1 MHRRITNMRTS
12 SRSWY
17 RLLAG
22 ALLAAALAPGAVA
35 QVSKVKDLRYPPLPE
50 FKIPKPTR
58 VVLDNGM
65 VIILIENHELPLIE
79 AQARIH
85 TGARL
90 EPTEKVGLAGLVG
103 TVLRTGGTAR
113 MNGDA
118 LDDFLES
125 KAAVIETSINT
136 TAGNATMSCLKQDF
150 ADVLQ
155 VFADILRNPVFDEE
169 KLKVART
176 QVTATIARQNDQP
189 QGILFR
195 EYGEL
200 VYGSNT
206 PYARTATYASVGS
219 ITRDDLVAWHQR
231 DFAPNRV
238 ILGLTGDFK
247 TDEALAVVRKAFG
260 DWKKGTAPAKA
271 NIAYQPETKPGVYYV
286 EKKDMTQS
294 NIAMGHLG
302 IKRDNPDY
310 YAVTV
315 MNEVLA
321 GGFGAR
327 LFSNVRSRKGLA
339 YTVQGAVNSE
349 WDYPGLTTLWM
360 TTKTETTAAGID
372 ALLEEANAIRGSLPP
387 TEEEVAKAKQSILN
401 SFVFNSDS
409 TAKILGQQVTYEYFG
424 YPLDWLDRYRQGIEK
439 VTTEQARAA
448 ASRYIQ
454 PDKFAILVVGPS
466 EGRDRPLT
474 DFGKVTA
481 VDITIPEPQAAK
493 VAGGDP
499 KKGMALIEKAV
510 QAMGGAARVDSV
522 RTLEQKGTATVSAGG
537 QSLDVK
543 TSNFIAFPDRL
554 RQDMVT
560 PMGTMTNVL
569 TPQSAFTVSP
579 MGARPLPDS
588 RRADLEKSLLR
599 HPLALLQARRQPD
612 FKALATGPGTA
623 GGQAVELVSVER
635 RGELVTLAL
644 DAATGQIVSMTYRGT
659 GATGTPGEI
668 VQTFSDWRTVDG
680 ISYPFGYSS
689 TFEGQ
694 TQMTAKAETLAID
707 APVNEADF
715 ATPEMVT
722 ANKEGAK

>member
-1 MHRRITNMRTS
+1 MKMSTG
-12 SRSWY
+12 Y

-22 ALLAAALAPGAVA
+22 ALLAAVLAPGASA
-35 QVSKVKDLRYPPLPE
+35 QVSNVKDLKYPQLPT
-50 FKIPKPTR
+50 FNIPKPTR

-65 VIILIENHELPLIE
+65 VVILIENHELPLVE

-85 TGARL
+85 TGSRL
-90 EPTEKVGLAGLVG
+90 DATDKVGLAGLVG

-118 LDDFLES
+118 VDDFLEG
-125 KAAVIETSINT
+125 KAAVIETSISVANGT
-136 TAGNATMSCLKQDF
+136 ATMSCLKQDF
-150 ADVLQ
+150 AEVMQ
-155 VFADILRNPVFDEE
+155 VFADILRQPAFDEE
-169 KLKVART
+169 KLKVARN

-200 VYGSNT
+200 IYGTNT
-206 PYARTATYASVGS
+206 PYARTPTYATVGS
-219 ITRDDLVAWHQR
+219 ITRDDLIATHKR

-238 ILGLTGDFK
+238 VLGLTGDFK
-247 TDEALAVVRKAFG
+247 TDEAVAVVKKVFG
-260 DWKKGTAPAKA
+260 DWKKGTPPAKPT
-271 NIAYQPETKPGVYYV
+271 IAYQTEAKPGIYYV
-286 EKKDMTQS
+286 EKNDMTQS

-302 IKRDNPDY
+302 ITRDNPDY

-339 YTVQGAVNSE
+339 YTVQGSVNSE
-349 WDYPGLTTLWM
+349 WDYPGVTNLWM

-372 ALLEEANAIRGSLPP
+372 ALLEEANAIRGNLPP
-387 TEEEVAKAKQSILN
+387 TDEEVAKGKQSILN

-409 TAKILGQQVTYEYFG
+409 TSKILGQQITYEYFG
-424 YPLDWLDRYRQGIEK
+424 YPLDWLERYRQGIEK
-439 VTTEQARAA
+439 VTTAQARAA
-448 ASRYIQ
+448 AQKYIQ
-454 PDKFAILVVGPS
+454 PDKFAILVVGPAK
-466 EGRDRPLT
+466 GGDRPLS
-474 DFGKVTA
+474 DFGKVATI
-481 VDITIPEPQAAK
+481 DITIPEPAAQR

-522 RTLEQKGTATVSAGG
+522 RTIEQKGMATVSAGG
-537 QSLDVK
+537 QSIDVK

-560 PMGTMTNVL
+560 PMGTMTSVL
-569 TPQSAFTVSP
+569 TPKAAFAVSP
-579 MGARPLPDS
+579 RGAQPLPDS

-612 FKALATGPGTA
+612 FKALATGTGTA
-623 GGQAVELVSVER
+623 DGKAVELVSVER
-635 RGELVTLAL
+635 RGEVVTLAL
-644 DAATGQIVSMTYRGT
+644 DAASGQLVSITYRGT

-680 ISYPFGYSS
+680 ISYPFGYAS
-689 TFEGQ
+689 TFDGQ
-694 TQMTAKAETLAID
+694 PQMSAKAESLAVD

-715 ATPEMVT
+715 TMPETVT
-722 ANKEGAK
+722 ANKEAAK

>member
-1 MHRRITNMRTS
+1 MRTFT
-12 SRSWY
+12 RY

-22 ALLAAALAPGAVA
+22 ALLAVALAPGAVA
-35 QVSKVKDLRYPPLPE
+35 QVTNVKDLRYPPLPE
-50 FKIPKPTR
+50 FRIPKPTR

-65 VIILIENHELPLIE
+65 VVILIENHELPLIE

-90 EPTEKVGLAGLVG
+90 EPAEKVGLAGLTG

-113 MNGDA
+113 MTGDA
-118 LDDFLES
+118 LDDFLEG
-125 KAAVIETSINT
+125 KAAVVETSIST
-136 TAGNATMSCLKQDF
+136 TAGTATMSCLKQNF
-150 ADVLQ
+150 SEVMQ
-155 VFADILRNPVFDEE
+155 VFADILRQPAFDEE
-169 KLKVART
+169 KLKVARN
-176 QVTATIARQNDQP
+176 QVTATISRQNDQP

-206 PYARTATYASVGS
+206 PYARIPTYASLGT

-238 ILGLTGDFK
+238 VLGLTGDFK
-247 TDEALAVVRKAFG
+247 TDEAVAVVRKVFG
-260 DWKKGTAPAKA
+260 DWKKGTPPARPTV
-271 NIAYQPETKPGVYYV
+271 AYQTETKPGIYYI

-302 IKRDNPDY
+302 ITRDNPDY

-339 YTVQGAVNSE
+339 YAVQGGVNSE
-349 WDYPGLTTLWM
+349 WDYPGPMTMWM

-372 ALLEEANAIRGSLPP
+372 ALLEEARAIRGNLPP
-387 TEEEVAKAKQSILN
+387 TDEEVAKAKQSILN

-424 YPLDWLDRYRQGIEK
+424 YPLDWLERYRQGIEK
-439 VTTEQARAA
+439 VTTAQARAA
-448 ASRYIQ
+448 ATKYIH

-474 DFGKVTA
+474 DFGPVTA

-493 VAGGDP
+493 LADGDP

-522 RTLEQKGTATVSAGG
+522 RTLEQKGTATVSAQG
-537 QSLDVK
+537 QSIDVK

-560 PMGTMTNVL
+560 PMGTMTSVL
-569 TPQSAFTVSP
+569 TPQAAFAISP
-579 MGARPLPDS
+579 RGAQPLPDS

-599 HPLALLQARRQPD
+599 HPLGLLQARREPD

-623 GGQAVELVSVER
+623 DGQAVELVSVER
-635 RGELVTLAL
+635 RGEVVSLAL
-644 DAATGQIVSMTYRGT
+644 DAATGQIVSLTYRGT
-659 GATGTPGEI
+659 GATGAPGEI

-680 ISYPFGYSS
+680 ISYPFSLTS
-689 TFEGQ
+689 TFDGQ
-694 TQMTAKAETLAID
+694 PQMTAKAESLAVD
-707 APVNEADF
+707 TPVNEADF
-715 ATPEMVT
+715 VAPETVT

>member
-1 MHRRITNMRTS
+1 MKTS
-12 SRSWY
+12 TRY

-22 ALLAAALAPGAVA
+22 ALLAAVLAPGAVA
-35 QVSKVKDLRYPPLPE
+35 QVSNVKDLKYPALPA
-50 FKIPKPTR
+50 FNIPKPTR

-65 VIILIENHELPLIE
+65 VVILIENHELPLVE

-90 EPTEKVGLAGLVG
+90 EPAEKVGLAGLVG

-113 MNGDA
+113 MSGDA
-118 LDDFLES
+118 LDDFLEG
-125 KAAVIETSINT
+125 KAAVIETSIST
-136 TAGNATMSCLKQDF
+136 TAGTATMSCLKQDLAEVLPVF
-150 ADVLQ
+150 ADVLRQ
-155 VFADILRNPVFDEE
+155 PIFDEE
-169 KLKVART
+169 KIKVARN

-195 EYGEL
+195 EIGEL

-206 PYARTATYASVGS
+206 PYARIATYATINA
-219 ITRDDLVAWHQR
+219 ITRDDLVAWHKR

-238 ILGLTGDFK
+238 VLGLTGDFK
-247 TDEALAVVRKAFG
+247 TDEAVALVRKAFG
-260 DWKKGTAPAKA
+260 DWKKGTAPAKP
-271 NIAYQPETKPGVYYV
+271 NIAYQAQTKPGVYYI

-294 NIAMGHLG
+294 NIAMAHLG
-302 IKRDNPDY
+302 ITRDNPDY

-315 MNEVLA
+315 MNEVLS

-339 YTVQGAVNSE
+339 YTVQGSVNSE
-349 WDYPGLTTLWM
+349 WDYPGIANLWM

-387 TEEEVAKAKQSILN
+387 TDEEVAKAKQAILN
-401 SFVFNSDS
+401 SFVVNSDS

-424 YPLDWLDRYRQGIEK
+424 YPLDWLERYRQGIEK
-439 VTTEQARAA
+439 VTTAQARAA
-448 ASRYIQ
+448 ATKYLQ

-474 DFGKVTA
+474 EFGPVTA
-481 VDITIPEPQAAK
+481 VDITIPEPAAPR

-522 RTLEQKGTATVSAGG
+522 RTIEQKGMATVSAGG
-537 QSLDVK
+537 QSIDVK

-560 PMGTMTNVL
+560 PMGTMTSVL
-569 TPQSAFTVSP
+569 TPKAAFAVSP
-579 MGARPLPDS
+579 RGAQPLPDS

-612 FKALATGPGTA
+612 FKALATGTGTA
-623 GGQAVELVSVER
+623 DGKAVELVSDER
-635 RGELVTLAL
+635 RGEVVTLAL
-644 DAATGQIVSMTYRGT
+644 DAASGQLVSITYRGT

-680 ISYPFGYSS
+680 ISYPFGYAS
-689 TFEGQ
+689 TFDGQ
-694 TQMTAKAETLAID
+694 PQMSAKAESLAVD

-715 ATPEMVT
+715 TMPETVT